1 MAPKHL
7 GVRAV
12 FAKSIARIHR
22 RNLIA
27 QGMVPLYI
35 DEAIHARTKL
45 GDSWTI
51 RGLRDQ
57 LHRADGK
64 IEVDTGSGVFHAR
77 HDLSPREV
85 EVLLAGGLLAYLT
98 GNLAPKPVSP

>member
-1 MAPKHL
+1 
-7 GVRAV
+7 
-12 FAKSIARIHR
+12 
-22 RNLIA
+22 
-27 QGMVPLYI
+27 MVPLSI
-35 DEAIHARTKL
+35 DDEIHAHAKV

-51 RGLRDQ
+51 RELRDQ
-57 LHRADGK
+57 LYRAGGR
-64 IEVDTGSGVFHAR
+64 IEVDTGSGVFRAR